1 MKKRRNSIRGGGET
15 KFSKM
20 RIDRKIKQEDLAIL
34 ADVAIGSI
42 RRYEREGIGSASVD
56 TAARIANILMCKI
69 EDLID

>member
-56 TAARIANILMCKI
+56 AAARIANVLMCRI

>member
-1 MKKRRNSIRGGGET
+1 MKKRRNSIRGAGET

-34 ADVAIGSI
+34 SGVAIGSI
-42 RRYEREGIGSASVD
+42 RRYERDGIGSASVD
-56 TAARIANILMCKI
+56 AAAKIANVLMCKI